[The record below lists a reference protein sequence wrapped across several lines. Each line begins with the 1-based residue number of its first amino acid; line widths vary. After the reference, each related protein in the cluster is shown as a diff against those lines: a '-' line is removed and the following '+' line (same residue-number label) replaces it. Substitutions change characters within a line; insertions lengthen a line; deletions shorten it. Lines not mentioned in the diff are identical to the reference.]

1 MFTQLGSR
9 GLCSRFSITLL
20 TPAPGQKLGCSTKEP
35 LLVVAGNNKPGPNFI
50 EIGSANRD
58 GWSSEVKIIRTT
70 SDNPSPSQS
79 SKGGKRSAPVKNLVQ
94 ADVTP
99 EQQEPIVEATKRG
112 RGGKTVTVIK
122 RLQLTDETL
131 QSLCKNLKNKIGAG
145 GAVKDATIEI
155 QGDHSAKIVEALI
168 ELGYKAKK
176 SGR

>member
-1 MFTQLGSR
+1 MFAQLAPALGP
-9 GLCSRFSITLL
+9 RFSITVLSPAVGQTL
-20 TPAPGQKLGCSTKEP
+20 KCSRTPLQ
-35 LLVVAGNNKPGPNFI
+35 VIAGNNKPEPNFI
-50 EIGSANRD
+50 EIGSANKD
-58 GWSSEVKIIRTT
+58 GWSSDVRIIRTT
-70 SDNPSPSQS
+70 SDTRPSKS

-94 ADVTP
+94 VDVAP

-122 RLQLTDETL
+122 RLQLTDEAL
-131 QSLCKNLKNKIGAG
+131 QSLCKNLKTRIGAG
-145 GAVKDATIEI
+145 GAVKDLMIEI